1 MRGNALFTGLVV
13 AGVLGAL
20 AMAGCSATGK
30 FGSDIK
36 TTDETAINDILD
48 NPDEFSGK
56 TVMVK
61 GQIQTVD
68 DDGKGFQVDNGLGSM
83 IYVAVAGDFKIAG
96 AAKYR
101 LATVEGSVQLD
112 KNTGEPRISATGVD
126 VR

>member
-1 MRGNALFTGLVV
+1 MRGNVLFTGLVAV
-13 AGVLGAL
+13 GVIGAL
-20 AMAGCSATGK
+20 AIAGCSPSGK

-68 DDGKGFQVDNGLGSM
+68 DDGKGFQIDNGLGSM
-83 IYVAVAGDFKIAG
+83 IFVKVAGDFKISG

-101 LATVEGSVQLD
+101 LATVEGTVEVD
-112 KNTGEPRISATGVD
+112 KNTGEPRLIAAGVD
-126 VR
+126 IK